1 MFQLLRLRA
10 NSLDFIHISMT
21 VIAPRPVIQTNLIY
35 YCKYTVGKSVH
46 FTNMLSST
54 VISYLEFLKARL
66 G

>member
-1 MFQLLRLRA
+1 MFQLLQLRE

-21 VIAPRPVIQTNLIY
+21 VIALRPVIQTNLI